1 MVQKEKS
8 SFFIVLSVIIV
19 VCTLAFILSVV
30 GIAEDG
36 FSASPTLE
44 SYSNSNF
51 GVNLEHPSDWKV
63 AYLKNGFQLIK
74 EKNVVYLEMRKHNL
88 ESSSGEL
95 EKFVDDDINDRSS
108 SRDDFKLLN
117 KTQTTISGNLP
128 AYKVSIHLFENEKSK
143 GFCY

>member
-8 SFFIVLSVIIV
+8 SFFIALSVIIV
-19 VCTLAFILSVV
+19 VCTLAFISSVV

-44 SYSNSNF
+44 SYSNSKF

-63 AYLKNGFQLIK
+63 AYLKNGLQLIK

-88 ESSSGEL
+88 ESSGGEL

-128 AYKVSIHLFENEKSK
+128 A
-143 GFCY
+143 